1 MSFRHYPIP
10 RSFYLALSLSESIN
24 IARQLFLEF
33 TSHNIEQDNIKDA
46 EVNGILQQS
55 QKALQDLDLLKVL
68 QSKIRHK
75 QFHDLF

>member
-33 TSHNIEQDNIKDA
+33 TSHNIELDNIKDA
-46 EVNGILQQS
+46 EGKWYFAAKPESSARSRFAQGPPI
-55 QKALQDLDLLKVL
+55 QD
-68 QSKIRHK
+68 QTQTIP
-75 QFHDLF
+75 